1 MINLGGEGLTMTL
14 IKLDEVVKE
23 YQMGENTVQALRG
36 SDLEIESGDFVA
48 IMGPSG
54 SGKSTLMNMV
64 GALDIPTRGTVELDG
79 EDLSTLSE
87 NELAVLRSK
96 KVGFVFQKFN
106 LISSMTAQENVAL
119 PMLFRGKSRKQRME
133 RSENLLNEMGLGDR
147 LGHMP
152 SELSGGQQQRV
163 SIARALA
170 NDPDILLADE
180 PTGNLDTE
188 TGDKVMELLEDLNE
202 EGKTIIMVTHDPHD
216 AQYAEYIVDI
226 TDGVTKR
233 KEKEESYDLTD
244 RRKENKEEKASEKTE
259 GKASQEEKEEK
270 TSEENEEEDK
280 ASDEI

>member
-1 MINLGGEGLTMTL
+1 MISLGDEGLYMAL
-14 IKLDEVVKE
+14 IDLEEVVKE

-36 SDLEIESGDFVA
+36 SNLEIKSGDFVA

-64 GALDIPTRGTVELDG
+64 GALDIPTRGKVELDG
-79 EDLSTLSE
+79 EDLSTLTE
-87 NELAVLRSK
+87 NELAILRSK

-119 PMLFRGKSRKQRME
+119 PMLFRGKSKKERME
-133 RSENLLNEMGLGDR
+133 RSKELLEEMGLGDR

-170 NDPDILLADE
+170 NDPEILLADE
-180 PTGNLDTE
+180 PTGNLDTD
-188 TGDKVMELLEDLNE
+188 TGDKVMELLEDLNS

-216 AQYAEYIVDI
+216 AEYAEYIVDI

-233 KEKEESYDLTD
+233 KEKEENYNLTA
-244 RRKENKEEKASEKTE
+244 RRQEKRKEDSGDE
-259 GKASQEEKEEK
+259 
-270 TSEENEEEDK
+270 TSED
-280 ASDEI
+280 

>member
-1 MINLGGEGLTMTL
+1 LINLGEEGLNMAL

-23 YQMGENTVQALRG
+23 YRMGENTVQALRG

-64 GALDIPTRGTVELDG
+64 GALDIPTRGKVELDG
-79 EDLSTLSE
+79 EDLSTLTE

-106 LISSMTAQENVAL
+106 LISSMTARENVAL
-119 PMLFRGKSRKQRME
+119 PMLFRGKSRKKRME
-133 RSENLLNEMGLGDR
+133 RSEKLLTEMGLGDR

-163 SIARALA
+163 SISRALA

-180 PTGNLDTE
+180 PTGNLDTD
-188 TGDKVMELLEDLNE
+188 TGDKVMELLEDLNS

-226 TDGVTKR
+226 TDGVTER

-244 RRKENKEEKASEKTE
+244 RRTEKE
-259 GKASQEEKEEK
+259 GKASKQEDE
-270 TSEENEEEDK
+270 
-280 ASDEI
+280 ASDGDK

>member
-1 MINLGGEGLTMTL
+1 MTL
-14 IKLDEVVKE
+14 IKLEDVVKE

-36 SDLEIESGDFVA
+36 SNLEIESGDFVA

-79 EDLSTLSE
+79 EDLSNLTE
-87 NELAVLRSK
+87 NELAILRSK

-119 PMLFRGKSRKQRME
+119 PMLFRGKSRKERIE
-133 RSENLLNEMGLGDR
+133 RSEKLLTEMGLGDR
-147 LGHMP
+147 LDHMP

-163 SIARALA
+163 SISRALA
-170 NDPDILLADE
+170 NDPDIVLADE
-180 PTGNLDTE
+180 PTGNLDTD
-188 TGDKVMELLEDLNE
+188 TGDKVMELLEDLNDQ
-202 EGKTIIMVTHDPHD
+202 GKTIIMVTHDPHD

-233 KEKEESYDLTD
+233 KEKEESYGLTD
-244 RRKENKEEKASEKTE
+244 RRMDEEESSEKDDETEKIPEKTKEGDEATDEEK
-259 GKASQEEKEEK
+259 
-270 TSEENEEEDK
+270 
-280 ASDEI
+280 

>member
-1 MINLGGEGLTMTL
+1 MTL
-14 IKLDEVVKE
+14 IKLEDVVKE

-64 GALDIPTRGTVELDG
+64 GALDIPTRGKVELDG

-87 NELAVLRSK
+87 NELAILRSK

-119 PMLFRGKSRKQRME
+119 PMLFRGKSRKKRME
-133 RSENLLNEMGLGDR
+133 RSENLLSEMGLGDR
-147 LGHMP
+147 LDHMP

-163 SIARALA
+163 SISRALA

-244 RRKENKEEKASEKTE
+244 RRMDEEGLDEEAS
-259 GKASQEEKEEK
+259 GKDEEDEKEKKEA
-270 TSEENEEEDK
+270 EE
-280 ASDEI
+280 ASDEEK